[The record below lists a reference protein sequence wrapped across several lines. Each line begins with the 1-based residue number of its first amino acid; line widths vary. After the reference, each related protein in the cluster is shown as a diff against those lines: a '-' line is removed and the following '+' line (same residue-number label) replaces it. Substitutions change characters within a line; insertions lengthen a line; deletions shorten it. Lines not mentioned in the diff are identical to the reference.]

1 MTHEERSKW
10 LNRGFLLLLATAI
23 VGGAWFYRERL
34 EKYRPLEKPVALPKH
49 VIEIVHFHLPG
60 LPESESLADHLN
72 RVEQKYCGQ
81 VLVTRLDVRNNPER
95 VKAEKISHTPEV
107 IILQGD
113 STAFRFHGLWPR
125 ARIEERVEEILRG
138 LRRMEK
144 GWMPPGINRR

>member
-10 LNRGFLLLLATAI
+10 INRAFLLLLATAI
-23 VGGAWFYRERL
+23 VAGVWFYRDRL
-34 EKYRPLEKPVALPKH
+34 ENIRLPKASVAAPKH
-49 VIEIVHFHLPG
+49 VIEILHFHLPG
-60 LPESESLADHLN
+60 QSESETLADHLN

-81 VLVTRLDVRNNPER
+81 VLVTRIDVRSNPER
-95 VKAEKISHTPEV
+95 VKKENVRHTPEV

-113 STAFRFHGLWPR
+113 AAAFRFQGLWPR

-144 GWMPPGINRR
+144 GWMPAGINRR